1 MTDPLAK
8 ILVADDEPDLRALL
22 QRYLSDQG
30 YSVRT
35 VDGAGPLDALL
46 QRERFDVLVLDVMMP
61 GEDGLSICRRLRAQ
75 GETIPILMLTA
86 RGDPVDRIIG
96 LEMGA
101 DDYLPKPFNPR
112 ELLARIQA
120 MVRRQ
125 RVLGAH
131 TGPRQAGGRIVFGA
145 FTLWLDERLL
155 ERNGSNDGNDGQGAR
170 DVPLTTG
177 EFALLQALAQQP
189 HRPLGRDR
197 LIALAYGPDHA
208 ATDRSIDVQV
218 MRLRKLIEADP
229 AQPRHIRTV
238 WGVGYVFVPDGA
250 APGGGR
256 QP

>member
-1 MTDPLAK
+1 MTDALAR

-30 YSVRT
+30 YAVRT

-46 QRERFDVLVLDVMMP
+46 ARERFDVLVLDVMMP

-112 ELLARIQA
+112 ELLARVQA

-125 RVLGAH
+125 RMLGAH
-131 TGPRQAGGRIVFGA
+131 TGPLQAGPGASVRFGA
-145 FTLWLDERLL
+145 FELFLQERRLT
-155 ERNGSNDGNDGQGAR
+155 RDGQE
-170 DVPLTTG
+170 VVLTSG
-177 EFALLQALAQQP
+177 EFALLRVLAQQP
-189 HRPLGRDR
+189 RRPLGRDR
-197 LIALAYGPDHA
+197 LIALAYGPDHE

-238 WGVGYVFVPDGA
+238 WSVGYVFIPDGA
-250 APGGGR
+250 APAGGAA
-256 QP
+256 